1 MTSLSREYKLSGLGL
16 ESKSDGGWR
25 SGKKNRKEKLMAISR
40 KMAEFAE
47 RASWIRRMFEE
58 GARLKAEYGKEN
70 VFDFSLGNPDLPPPP
85 EFNKVLQELAR
96 EVPGRHGYM
105 PNGGYP
111 EVREAVANQIGR
123 EQGLALSGNELLMTC
138 GAAGAL
144 NVALKAL
151 LNPGEEV
158 ILLAPYFV
166 EYGFYI
172 DNHGGVAVVVPT
184 TGDFQPD
191 LEAIRRAITPRTK
204 AIIINSPNNPTGQI
218 YPAEVLAGL
227 GRVLAEAA
235 AEHGNTIY
243 LIADEPY
250 RKIVYDGHRVPSV
263 FKAYRHS
270 LVLSS
275 YSKDLSLPGER
286 IGYLAVHPEI
296 EDKAALL
303 GALTLA
309 NRILGF
315 VNAPALMQRAV
326 AALQGVTVDCSLY
339 ARRRQLF
346 CAILAEAGYEL
357 EPPKGAFY
365 LFPRSPLADEVEL
378 VNLLKEQRI
387 LAVPGR
393 GFGRPGYFRLAFCV
407 EDEVIARSAEGFKKV
422 MAAVAG

>member
-1 MTSLSREYKLSGLGL
+1 
-16 ESKSDGGWR
+16 
-25 SGKKNRKEKLMAISR
+25 MAISR
-40 KMAEFAE
+40 KMAQFAE
-47 RASWIRRMFEE
+47 RASWIRKMFEE
-58 GARLKAEYGKEN
+58 GATLKARFGKEN

-85 EFNKVLQELAR
+85 EFTSVLRELAAQ
-96 EVPGRHGYM
+96 EGPGRHGYM
-105 PNGGYP
+105 PNSGYP
-111 EVREAVANQIGR
+111 EVREAVAARVSG
-123 EQGLALSGNELLMTC
+123 EQEVAVSGSEVLMTC
-138 GAAGAL
+138 GAAGGL

-166 EYGFYI
+166 EYSFYV
-172 DNHGGVAVVVPT
+172 DNHGGAAAVVPT
-184 TGDFQPD
+184 REDFHLD
-191 LEAIRRAITPRTK
+191 LEAIRQAITTRTK
-204 AIIINSPNNPTGQI
+204 AVIINSPNNPTGQI
-218 YPAEVLAGL
+218 YPAADLAGL
-227 GRVLAEAA
+227 GRLLTETSA
-235 AEHGNTIY
+235 GYGSTIY

-250 RKIVYDGHRVPSV
+250 RKIVFDPHRVPSV

-270 LVLSS
+270 LVVSS

-326 AALQGVTVDCSLY
+326 AALQGVTVDATIY
-339 ARRRQLF
+339 ARRRERF
-346 CAILAEAGYEL
+346 CAMLAQAGYEF

-365 LFPRSPLADEVEL
+365 LFPRSPLADEVEF
-378 VNLLKEQRI
+378 VQLLKEQRI

-407 EDEVIARSAEGFKKV
+407 EDEVIVGAAEGFRQA
-422 MAAVAG
+422 MAAARQ